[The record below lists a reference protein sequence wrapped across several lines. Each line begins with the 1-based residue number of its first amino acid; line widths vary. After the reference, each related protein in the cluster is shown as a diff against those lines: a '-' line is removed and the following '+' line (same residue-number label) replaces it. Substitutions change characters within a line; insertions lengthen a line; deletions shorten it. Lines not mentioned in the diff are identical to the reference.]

1 MNPLEL
7 ARKRRVEMGRICLN
21 SLPYEAHRY
30 MRQLKKMH
38 KPRPRRSFVGK
49 VGPIVDVIAMGGALE
64 EPIQPIRQSIEQV
77 TLQQYFVRF
86 RFGRVRIETKKTSR
100 FRVTFKLGRLLIGL
114 KIPHIK
120 LFFIFLNKQS
130 QQTHLY
136 PFRSLGVLGVK
147 HAKVLPVS
155 IEWKYGTH
163 AVTRIDIQ
171 LGAFG

>member
-1 MNPLEL
+1 
-7 ARKRRVEMGRICLN
+7 MGRICLN

-49 VGPIVDVIAMGGALE
+49 VGPIVDVIAMGGALK
-64 EPIQPIRQSIEQV
+64 EPIQPVRQPIEQV

-100 FRVTFKLGRLLIGL
+100 FRVAFKLGRLLIGL

-120 LFFIFLNKQS
+120 LFCIF
-130 QQTHLY
+130 
-136 PFRSLGVLGVK
+136 
-147 HAKVLPVS
+147 
-155 IEWKYGTH
+155 
-163 AVTRIDIQ
+163 
-171 LGAFG
+171 